1 MKRWT
6 IGELENTSL
15 FELASV
21 ILGERSSRLNPY
33 SPLAS
38 RLKEAQRLM
47 ENMDF
52 ISKNTGVDSASA
64 EKTIEILYRDGYNS
78 AAHLIEKLLI
88 EKATTKIEA
97 KSSELSNKKVHLNLG
112 ASAEVLE
119 EMLSEYKYDIRMA
132 FTDKREAALS
142 MALKV
147 LKEPDLLCC
156 GGCGKFGYECV
167 DGDGWCEEHDRVAYC
182 DDEPCKFYE
191 LEDEEGKSNEE

>member
-6 IGELENTSL
+6 IKELENTSL

-21 ILGERSSRLNPY
+21 ILGKRSAGLNPY

-38 RLKEAQRLM
+38 KLKEAQRLM

-52 ISKNTGVDSASA
+52 SSKNTGVDSASV

-78 AAHLIEKLLI
+78 AAHLIEKLLV
-88 EKATTKIEA
+88 ERSVMKIEPESA
-97 KSSELSNKKVHLNLG
+97 ELSNKKVHLNLSEAG
-112 ASAEVLE
+112 KALE
-119 EMLSEYKYDIRMA
+119 EILSEDRYSIRMA
-132 FTDKREAALS
+132 FTNEQEAALR

-156 GGCGKFGYECV
+156 GGCGKFGYECA
-167 DGDGWCEEHDRVAYC
+167 DGDGWCDAHDRVAYC
-182 DDEPCKFYE
+182 YDGPCKFYE
-191 LEDEEGKSNEE
+191 LEDEIEKPNEE